1 MKKGKLLFISLLIV
15 IVGVFTFMRTAFV
28 KPVYIDAPLTIST
41 SDVKN
46 PLTAGREIRVKAVL
60 ADGIDVLPQLIPGN
74 GWKMD
79 GDLLVC
85 YENDSLKHS
94 VSVQLSKV
102 SDISITFIGQ
112 RGSGNASV
120 SVGDQET
127 LIDLYRDS
135 DWEEISWTYKAPK
148 EFAPFSRIDIL
159 LEMVVMVWV
168 ILSIAKFWRSC
179 RT

>member
-1 MKKGKLLFISLLIV
+1 
-15 IVGVFTFMRTAFV
+15 MRTAFV

-46 PLTAGREIRVKAVL
+46 PLTAGSEIRVKAVL
-60 ADGIDVLPQLIPGN
+60 ADGIDVLPQLIPGD

-112 RGSGNASV
+112 KGSGNASV
-120 SVGDQET
+120 LVGDQET

-135 DWEEISWTYKAPK
+135 DWEEISWTYKASK
-148 EFAPFSRIDIL
+148 EFAPFSRLDVIIELVLIVWLFLNL
-159 LEMVVMVWV
+159 LK
-168 ILSIAKFWRSC
+168 SWRSYNY
-179 RT
+179 